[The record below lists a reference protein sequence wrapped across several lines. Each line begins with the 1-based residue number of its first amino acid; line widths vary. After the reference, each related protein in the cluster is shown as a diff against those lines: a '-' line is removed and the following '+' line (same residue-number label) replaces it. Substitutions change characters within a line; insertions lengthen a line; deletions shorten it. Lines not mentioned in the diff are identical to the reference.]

1 MSGNIFTFWNFVP
14 GLCWARYFGALFYV
28 PVVAIIYLFLDYNKR
43 VKKTD
48 NIIAIGLI
56 VLLCTNMI
64 PNIVFSNK
72 MLTDK
77 YSMIENELEQFK
89 NITEENDVVV
99 GYNSG
104 RFSGRIFTLEDMGI
118 TDYTFGEV
126 DENEVTGDIFPNYG
140 LVYKIVE

>member
-1 MSGNIFTFWNFVP
+1 M
-14 GLCWARYFGALFYV
+14 
-28 PVVAIIYLFLDYNKR
+28 DYNKR